1 MQYNGMTPP
10 FELIP
15 FEDMKKK
22 QAEQYFVWYIDTIE
36 QRIQNLEKYI
46 NLTGTHMVLDKTPN
60 SLIELWDW
68 FSNHIEV
75 CTKDEQELMLELAM
89 RPNWIKAHIMSDRR
103 KLSLNT
109 IMIAVD
115 ISAYFGEVFIK
126 NNPNIYWGYLSKP
139 KKLHGVNRPRLLGFA
154 GDMSVYPYG
163 RVEMCIWKT
172 IETVDNMHL
181 FNMYQVCLKM
191 IQS

>member
-1 MQYNGMTPP
+1 MQYNGMTQP
-10 FELIP
+10 FELIS

-46 NLTGTHMVLDKTPN
+46 NLTGTRMVLDKTPN

-75 CTKDEQELMLELAM
+75 CTKDEQELMLELTM
-89 RPNWIKAHIMSDRR
+89 RPDWIKAHIMSDRR

-191 IQS
+191 I

>member
-10 FELIP
+10 FELIS

-46 NLTGTHMVLDKTPN
+46 NLTGTRMVLDKTPN
-60 SLIELWDW
+60 SLIELWNW

-75 CTKDEQELMLELAM
+75 CTKDEQELMLELTM
-89 RPNWIKAHIMSDRR
+89 RPDWIKAHIMSDRR

-191 IQS
+191 I

>member
-10 FELIP
+10 FELIS

-36 QRIQNLEKYI
+36 QRIQNLEKYN
-46 NLTGTHMVLDKTPN
+46 NLTGTRMVLDKTPN

-75 CTKDEQELMLELAM
+75 CTKDEQELMLESAM
-89 RPNWIKAHIMSDRR
+89 RPDWIKAHIMSDRR

-154 GDMSVYPYG
+154 GDMSVYVYG
-163 RVEMCIWKT
+163 RVEVCIWKT

-191 IQS
+191 I

>member
-10 FELIP
+10 FELIS

-46 NLTGTHMVLDKTPN
+46 NLTGTRMVLDKTPN

-75 CTKDEQELMLELAM
+75 CTKDEQELMLESTM
-89 RPNWIKAHIMSDRR
+89 RPDWIKAHIMSDRR

-191 IQS
+191 I

>member
-10 FELIP
+10 FELIS

-46 NLTGTHMVLDKTPN
+46 NLTGTRMVLDKTPN

-75 CTKDEQELMLELAM
+75 CTKDEQELMLELTM
-89 RPNWIKAHIMSDRR
+89 RPDWIKAHIMSDRR

-139 KKLHGVNRPRLLGFA
+139 KKLHVVNRPRLLGFA

-191 IQS
+191 I

>member
-10 FELIP
+10 FELIS

-46 NLTGTHMVLDKTPN
+46 NLTGTSMVLDKTPN

-75 CTKDEQELMLELAM
+75 CTKDEQELMLESAM
-89 RPNWIKAHIMSDRR
+89 RPDWIKAHIMSDRR

-154 GDMSVYPYG
+154 GDMSVYVYG
-163 RVEMCIWKT
+163 RVEVCIWKT

-191 IQS
+191 I

>member
-10 FELIP
+10 FELIS

-46 NLTGTHMVLDKTPN
+46 NLTGTRMVLDKTPN

-75 CTKDEQELMLELAM
+75 CTKDEQELMLESAM
-89 RPNWIKAHIMSDRR
+89 RPDWIKAHIMSDRR

-154 GDMSVYPYG
+154 GDMLVYVYG
-163 RVEMCIWKT
+163 RVEVCIWKT

-191 IQS
+191 I

>member
-10 FELIP
+10 FELIS

-46 NLTGTHMVLDKTPN
+46 NLTGTRMVLDKTPN

-75 CTKDEQELMLELAM
+75 CTKDEQELMLESAM
-89 RPNWIKAHIMSDRR
+89 RPDWIKAHIMSDRR

-139 KKLHGVNRPRLLGFA
+139 KKLHGVNRPRVLGFG
-154 GDMSVYPYG
+154 GDMSVYVYG
-163 RVEMCIWKT
+163 RVEVCIWKT

-191 IQS
+191 I

>member
-10 FELIP
+10 FELIS

-22 QAEQYFVWYIDTIE
+22 QAEQYCVWYIETIE
-36 QRIQNLEKYI
+36 QRIQNVEKYI
-46 NLTGTHMVLDKTPN
+46 NLTGTRMVLDKTPN

-75 CTKDEQELMLELAM
+75 CTKDEQELMLESAM
-89 RPNWIKAHIMSDRR
+89 RPDWIKAHIMSDRR

-191 IQS
+191 I

>member
-10 FELIP
+10 FELIS

-46 NLTGTHMVLDKTPN
+46 NLTGTRMVLDKTPN

-75 CTKDEQELMLELAM
+75 CTKDEQELMLELTM
-89 RPNWIKAHIMSDRR
+89 RPDWIKAHIMSDRR

>member
-10 FELIP
+10 FDLIP

-139 KKLHGVNRPRLLGFA
+139 KKLHGVNRPRLLWFA
-154 GDMSVYPYG
+154 GDMSVYVYG
-163 RVEMCIWKT
+163 RVEVCIWKT

-191 IQS
+191 I

>member
-10 FELIP
+10 FELIS

-46 NLTGTHMVLDKTPN
+46 NLTGTRMVLDKTPN

-75 CTKDEQELMLELAM
+75 CTKDEQELMLESAM
-89 RPNWIKAHIMSDRR
+89 RPDWIKAHIMSDRR

-139 KKLHGVNRPRLLGFA
+139 KQLHGVNRPRLLGFA
-154 GDMSVYPYG
+154 GDMSVYVYG
-163 RVEMCIWKT
+163 RVEVCIWKT

-191 IQS
+191 I

>member
-109 IMIAVD
+109 IMVAVD

-139 KKLHGVNRPRLLGFA
+139 KKLHGVNRPRLLRFA
-154 GDMSVYPYG
+154 GDMSVYVYG
-163 RVEMCIWKT
+163 RVEVCIWKT

>member
-1 MQYNGMTPP
+1 MQYNGKTPP
-10 FELIP
+10 IELIS

-46 NLTGTHMVLDKTPN
+46 NLTGTRMVLDKTPN

-75 CTKDEQELMLELAM
+75 CTKDEQELMLESAM
-89 RPNWIKAHIMSDRR
+89 RPDWIKAHIMSDRR

-154 GDMSVYPYG
+154 GDMSVYVYG
-163 RVEMCIWKT
+163 RVEVCIWKT

-191 IQS
+191 I

>member
-10 FELIP
+10 FELIS

-46 NLTGTHMVLDKTPN
+46 NLTGTRMVLYKTPN

-75 CTKDEQELMLELAM
+75 CTKDEQELMLELTM
-89 RPNWIKAHIMSDRR
+89 RPDWIKAHIMSDRR

-191 IQS
+191 I

>member
-10 FELIP
+10 FDFIP

-154 GDMSVYPYG
+154 GDMSVYVYG
-163 RVEMCIWKT
+163 RVEVCIWKT

-191 IQS
+191 I

>member
-10 FELIP
+10 FELIS

-22 QAEQYFVWYIDTIE
+22 QAEQCFVWYIDTIE

-46 NLTGTHMVLDKTPN
+46 NLTGTRMVLDKTPN

-75 CTKDEQELMLELAM
+75 CTKDEQELMLESTM
-89 RPNWIKAHIMSDRR
+89 RPDWIKAHIMSDRR

-154 GDMSVYPYG
+154 GDMSV
-163 RVEMCIWKT
+163 
-172 IETVDNMHL
+172 
-181 FNMYQVCLKM
+181 
-191 IQS
+191 

>member
-10 FELIP
+10 FDLIP

-46 NLTGTHMVLDKTPN
+46 NLTETHMVLDKTPN

-75 CTKDEQELMLELAM
+75 CTKDD
-89 RPNWIKAHIMSDRR
+89 IMSDRR

-154 GDMSVYPYG
+154 GDMSVYVYG
-163 RVEMCIWKT
+163 RVEVCIWKT

-191 IQS
+191 I

>member
-10 FELIP
+10 FELIS

-46 NLTGTHMVLDKTPN
+46 NLTGTRMVLDKTPN

-75 CTKDEQELMLELAM
+75 CTKDERELMLELTM
-89 RPNWIKAHIMSDRR
+89 RPDWIKAHIMSDRR

-191 IQS
+191 I

>member
-10 FELIP
+10 FELIS

-46 NLTGTHMVLDKTPN
+46 NLTGTRMVLDKTPN

-75 CTKDEQELMLELAM
+75 CTKDEQELMLESAM
-89 RPNWIKAHIMSDRR
+89 RPDWIKAHIMSDRR

-139 KKLHGVNRPRLLGFA
+139 KKLYGVNRPRLLGFA
-154 GDMSVYPYG
+154 GDMSVYVYG
-163 RVEMCIWKT
+163 RVEVCIWKT

>member
-10 FELIP
+10 FDLIP

-46 NLTGTHMVLDKTPN
+46 NLTGTRMVLDKTPN

-75 CTKDEQELMLELAM
+75 CTKDEQELMLESAM
-89 RPNWIKAHIMSDRR
+89 RPDWIKAHIMSDRR

-191 IQS
+191 I

>member
-109 IMIAVD
+109 IMVAVD

-139 KKLHGVNRPRLLGFA
+139 KKLHGVNRPRLLGLA
-154 GDMSVYPYG
+154 GDMSVYVYG
-163 RVEMCIWKT
+163 RVEVCIWKT

>member
-10 FELIP
+10 FELIS

-46 NLTGTHMVLDKTPN
+46 NLTGTRMVLDKTPN

-75 CTKDEQELMLELAM
+75 CTKDKQELMLELTM
-89 RPNWIKAHIMSDRR
+89 RPDWIKARIMSDRR

-109 IMIAVD
+109 IMITVD

-191 IQS
+191 I

>member
-10 FELIP
+10 FELIS

-46 NLTGTHMVLDKTPN
+46 NLTGTRMVLDKTPD

-75 CTKDEQELMLELAM
+75 CTKDEQELMLELTM
-89 RPNWIKAHIMSDRR
+89 RPDWIKAHIMSDRR

-191 IQS
+191 I

>member
-10 FELIP
+10 FDLIP

-46 NLTGTHMVLDKTPN
+46 NLTETHMVLDKTPN

-139 KKLHGVNRPRLLGFA
+139 KKLHGVNRPRLLGIA
-154 GDMSVYPYG
+154 GDMSVYVYG
-163 RVEMCIWKT
+163 RVEVCIWKT

-191 IQS
+191 I

>member
-10 FELIP
+10 FELIS

-46 NLTGTHMVLDKTPN
+46 NLTGTRMVLDKTPN

-75 CTKDEQELMLELAM
+75 CTKDEQELMLESTM
-89 RPNWIKAHIMSDRR
+89 RPDWIKAHIMSDRR

-139 KKLHGVNRPRLLGFA
+139 KKLHGINRPRLLGFA
-154 GDMSVYPYG
+154 GDMSVYEYG

>member
-1 MQYNGMTPP
+1 MQYNGMNPP

-139 KKLHGVNRPRLLGFA
+139 KKLYGVNRPRLLWFA
-154 GDMSVYPYG
+154 GDMSVYVYG
-163 RVEMCIWKT
+163 RVEVCIWKT

-181 FNMYQVCLKM
+181 FNMYQICLKM

>member
-10 FELIP
+10 FELIS

-22 QAEQYFVWYIDTIE
+22 QAEQYFVQYIDTIE

-46 NLTGTHMVLDKTPN
+46 NLTGTRMVLDKTPN

-75 CTKDEQELMLELAM
+75 CTKDEQELMLESAM
-89 RPNWIKAHIMSDRR
+89 RPDWIKAHIMSDRR

-154 GDMSVYPYG
+154 GDMSVYVYG
-163 RVEMCIWKT
+163 RVEVCIWKT

-191 IQS
+191 I

>member
-10 FELIP
+10 FELIS

-46 NLTGTHMVLDKTPN
+46 NLTGTRMVLDKTPN

-75 CTKDEQELMLELAM
+75 CTKDKQELMLESAM
-89 RPNWIKAHIMSDRR
+89 RPDWIKAHIMSDRR

-154 GDMSVYPYG
+154 GDMSVYVYG
-163 RVEMCIWKT
+163 RVEVCIWKT

-191 IQS
+191 I

>member
-10 FELIP
+10 FELIS

-46 NLTGTHMVLDKTPN
+46 NLTGTRMVLDKTPN

-75 CTKDEQELMLELAM
+75 CTKDEQELMLESAM
-89 RPNWIKAHIMSDRR
+89 RPDWIKAHIMSDRR

-139 KKLHGVNRPRLLGFA
+139 KKLHGVNRPRLLGFV
-154 GDMSVYPYG
+154 GDMSVYVYG
-163 RVEMCIWKT
+163 RVEVCIWKT

-191 IQS
+191 I

>member
-10 FELIP
+10 FELIS
-15 FEDMKKK
+15 FEDMKEK

-46 NLTGTHMVLDKTPN
+46 NLTGTRMVLDKTPN

-75 CTKDEQELMLELAM
+75 CTKDEQELMLESAM
-89 RPNWIKAHIMSDRR
+89 RPDWIKAHIMSDRR

-154 GDMSVYPYG
+154 GDMSVYVYG
-163 RVEMCIWKT
+163 RVEVCIWKT

-191 IQS
+191 I

>member
-139 KKLHGVNRPRLLGFA
+139 KKLHGVNRPRLLGFV
-154 GDMSVYPYG
+154 GDMSVYVYG
-163 RVEMCIWKT
+163 RVEVCIWKT

>member
-1 MQYNGMTPP
+1 MQYNGMTQP
-10 FELIP
+10 FELIS

-46 NLTGTHMVLDKTPN
+46 NLTGTRMVLDKTPN

-75 CTKDEQELMLELAM
+75 CTKDEQELMLESAM
-89 RPNWIKAHIMSDRR
+89 RPDWIKAHIMSDRR

-154 GDMSVYPYG
+154 GDMSVYVYG
-163 RVEMCIWKT
+163 RVEVCIWKT

-191 IQS
+191 I

>member
-1 MQYNGMTPP
+1 MQYNGKTPP

-139 KKLHGVNRPRLLGFA
+139 KKLHGVNRPRLLGVA
-154 GDMSVYPYG
+154 GDMSVYVYG
-163 RVEMCIWKT
+163 RVEVCIWKT